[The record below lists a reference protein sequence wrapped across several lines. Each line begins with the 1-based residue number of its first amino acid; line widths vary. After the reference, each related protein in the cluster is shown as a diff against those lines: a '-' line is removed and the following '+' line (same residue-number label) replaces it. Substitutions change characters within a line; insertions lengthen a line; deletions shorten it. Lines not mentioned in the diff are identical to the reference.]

1 MSRAADNLCRG
12 LLCGRFMT
20 AMKTGGAGLS
30 VGHGREEEL
39 VDAGVV
45 VELGM
50 EGGDELPTLA
60 GGDDMTVDLGEH
72 LALGC

>member
-1 MSRAADNLCRG
+1 
-12 LLCGRFMT
+12 MT
-20 AMKTGGAGLS
+20 AIEAGGTGLS
-30 VGHGREEEL
+30 GGHGREEEL
-39 VDAGVV
+39 VDARVV

>member
-1 MSRAADNLCRG
+1 
-12 LLCGRFMT
+12 MT
-20 AMKTGGAGLS
+20 AMKTGGTGLS
-30 VGHGREEEL
+30 GGHGREEEL

-60 GGDDMTVDLGEH
+60 GSDDMAVDLGEH
-72 LALGC
+72 LALGR

>member
-1 MSRAADNLCRG
+1 MSKAADNLCRG

-20 AMKTGGAGLS
+20 AMKTGGTGLS

-50 EGGDELPTLA
+50 KGGDELTSLT
-60 GGDDMTVDLGEH
+60 GSDDMTVDLGEH
-72 LALGC
+72 LTLGR

>member
-1 MSRAADNLCRG
+1 
-12 LLCGRFMT
+12 MT
-20 AMKTGGAGLS
+20 ATETDSTIQS

-60 GGDDMTVDLGEH
+60 GGDDMTVDLG
-72 LALGC
+72 

>member
-1 MSRAADNLCRG
+1 MSKTADFLCRG
-12 LLCGRFMT
+12 LLYGRFMT
-20 AMKTGGAGLS
+20 AMEAGGTGLS
-30 VGHGREEEL
+30 GGHGREEEL

-72 LALGC
+72 LALGH